1 MSEEQVQE
9 PVLTPE
15 GQYLKSVV
23 EKFNSNS
30 DELSETEKVLMT
42 QITDV
47 SKQLAERQQELN
59 ALQGEVDERQKR
71 AQVLLQEGNNLQGQL
86 MGLQTALLK
95 LKPASE

>member
-1 MSEEQVQE
+1 MSEEKIQE

-23 EKFNSNS
+23 ERFNSNS
-30 DELSETEKVLMT
+30 DNLSETEKVLMI
-42 QITDV
+42 QITEV
-47 SKQLAERQQELN
+47 SKQLSKKQQELN
-59 ALQGEVDERQKR
+59 KLQDEVDERQKR